1 MCKKCIC
8 FLRVSTKHQD
18 LKGQREQVISTAMA
32 DGYKADEIA
41 VVEGKESAI
50 KLNEEERQTL
60 NEMKELVENHP
71 TIESVYVFA
80 IDRLARKI
88 SVIFSVKDYLNKQGI
103 NLVFLNPH
111 KMATLKKVNGKLVED
126 EMTLLL
132 LSMLAAG
139 AEMEM
144 KTKQARMQTA
154 KQILLEN
161 NKVAYSKPMY
171 GYKKTVTK
179 SVMVDE
185 QEANTVRYIYNEY
198 VTANKSMMVIY
209 NELVSKG
216 IFKPAKVNTANSRI
230 RNILANKAYT
240 GDYSDNDTKQAIKYP
255 RIITDELFEAA
266 QVKLQ
271 HNREAYKTTSK
282 NVYYGKSLCRCNGY
296 LMVAYRNNAVYRDIV
311 TKRGIS
317 INAVDT
323 IIWNETCEI
332 YADEQHITDESNK
345 EEWLRQIDENE
356 IKLGNINEILTKNKK
371 QEERLIDLYVD
382 GRINDEQFNSR
393 VGDIKKDNE
402 KWQNEVAKIY
412 SQNQK
417 LEMLLNDEI
426 NRVAPSKIN
435 SVESDLER
443 KEIIN
448 QVIKEVLIEQKENGI
463 WTIRVIAKND
473 ILQNSRE
480 QSGEYYYYYNKGN
493 KKHLVFV
500 DSNENETDVE
510 IVTRFKQL

>member
-1 MCKKCIC
+1 
-8 FLRVSTKHQD
+8 
-18 LKGQREQVISTAMA
+18 
-32 DGYKADEIA
+32 
-41 VVEGKESAI
+41 
-50 KLNEEERQTL
+50 
-60 NEMKELVENHP
+60 
-71 TIESVYVFA
+71 
-80 IDRLARKI
+80 
-88 SVIFSVKDYLNKQGI
+88 
-103 NLVFLNPH
+103 
-111 KMATLKKVNGKLVED
+111 
-126 EMTLLL
+126 
-132 LSMLAAG
+132 
-139 AEMEM
+139 
-144 KTKQARMQTA
+144 
-154 KQILLEN
+154 
-161 NKVAYSKPMY
+161 
-171 GYKKTVTK
+171 
-179 SVMVDE
+179 
-185 QEANTVRYIYNEY
+185 
-198 VTANKSMMVIY
+198 MMVIY

-216 IFKPAKVNTANSRI
+216 VFKPAKVNTANSRI

-296 LMVAYRNNAVYRDIV
+296 LMVAYRNNAVYRDNV

-323 IIWNETCEI
+323 VIWNETCEI